1 MEHFPKIK
9 SPITE
14 GNVLFSYSL
23 LLLNFS
29 QSLSHFSLLSFSCS
43 FSPSLLFSLSL
54 PLSPPPPFS
63 TSPHTETPF
72 QRGFFPTQWSKV
84 FAPLWGRLI
93 NIPTAASLQGFYFC
107 NSVGRSR
114 GHSGEVKGKNGKW
127 GRAEERRGG
136 ERALPFTIRTA
147 RKRVD
152 QSRERPDRQDS
163 GKTWILDPQM
173 CPWRSPDS

>member
-1 MEHFPKIK
+1 MTMEQSPKIK
-9 SPITE
+9 SPIKE
-14 GNVLFSYSL
+14 GSVLFSYSL
-23 LLLNFS
+23 LLLSFS
-29 QSLSHFSLLSFSCS
+29 HLSLISLSCHSLALSLP
-43 FSPSLLFSLSL
+43 PSLFSLSL
-54 PLSPPPPFS
+54 PLSPPPPLS

-152 QSRERPDRQDS
+152 QSRKRPDRQDS
-163 GKTWILDPQM
+163 GKRWILGPQM
-173 CPWRSPDS
+173 CP

>member
-1 MEHFPKIK
+1 MLTHLV
-9 SPITE
+9 SQHYTE
-14 GNVLFSYSL
+14 GNVSIPIL
-23 LLLNFS
+23 
-29 QSLSHFSLLSFSCS
+29 QMKKWRPKEMRALSFHSLALS
-43 FSPSLLFSLSL
+43 LPPFFSPSPS
-54 PLSPPPPFS
+54 LSPPPPLS

-114 GHSGEVKGKNGKW
+114 GHCGEVKGKNGKW

-163 GKTWILDPQM
+163 AKRWILGPKM